1 MQKSLG
7 IYIHIP
13 FCEKKCPYCSFY
25 SVKCSEEMQQKYTE
39 KVCAEIEKW
48 GKNLKRRVSTIYFG
62 GGTPSLIG
70 AEKIIKILDTIN
82 KNFEVLNPE
91 ITLEV
96 NPADYSSV
104 DFEKL
109 AFSGVNR
116 VSVGAQA
123 LDDKSLKVLGRRH
136 SVNDIIKTYESVKLA
151 KIDNISFD
159 MIIGF
164 PGQSLDDIKNFLN
177 FYKENRLS
185 HLSAY
190 LLKVEPGTP
199 YFESN
204 LEFIS
209 DDICSDFYIFISNEM
224 KKMGYEHYEIS
235 NFSLPGKRSRH
246 NMKYWNLE
254 DYLGIGPSAHSL
266 IDGKRFYYE
275 NDINNFILSPK
286 ILDEGIGGTPEEYAM
301 LRLRISDGLVN
312 EEYQKKFG
320 KSIPEEYFKKAKK
333 FEDFG
338 LVKINENNIVLSPK
352 GFLLSN
358 KIIGDLIL

>member
-25 SVKCSEEMQQKYTE
+25 SVKCSEEIQQKYTE
-39 KVCAEIEKW
+39 KVCDELQRW
-48 GKNLKRRVSTIYFG
+48 GKTLKRRVSTIYFG

-70 AEKIIKILDTIN
+70 AEKIIKILN
-82 KNFEVLNPE
+82 AVNENFEVLSPE

-96 NPADYSSV
+96 NPADYSSI

-123 LDDKSLKVLGRRH
+123 LDDKSLRVLGRRH
-136 SVNDIIKTYESVKLA
+136 STNDIIKTYESIKLA
-151 KIDNISFD
+151 KINNISFD

-164 PGQSLDDIKNFLN
+164 PGQSLADIKNFMY
-177 FYKENRLS
+177 FYQENRLS

-190 LLKVEPGTP
+190 LLKIEPGTP

-275 NDINNFILSPK
+275 NNIINFILDPK
-286 ILDEGIGGTPEEYAM
+286 ILTEGTGGTPEEYAM
-301 LRLRISDGLVN
+301 LRLRLSEGLAN
-312 EEYQKKFG
+312 EEYQKKFRM
-320 KSIPEEYFKKAKK
+320 SIPEEYFKKAKK

-338 LVKINENNIVLSPK
+338 LVKVNENNISLTPK

>member
-25 SVKCSEEMQQKYTE
+25 SVKCSEKIQNKYTE
-39 KVCAEIEKW
+39 KVCTELKKW
-48 GKNLKRRVSTIYFG
+48 GKILKRRVSTVYFG
-62 GGTPSLIG
+62 GGTPSLVG
-70 AEKIIKILDTIN
+70 AEKIIKILNAIN
-82 KNFEVLNPE
+82 ENFEVSSPE

-96 NPADYSSV
+96 NPADYSLV

-116 VSVGAQA
+116 VSIGAQS
-123 LDDKSLKVLGRRH
+123 LDDESLKTLGRRH
-136 SVNDIIKTYESVKLA
+136 NANDVIKTYESVQSA
-151 KIDNISFD
+151 KINNISLD
-159 MIIGF
+159 LIVGF
-164 PGQSLDDIKNFLN
+164 PGQSIQNIKNFLN
-177 FYKENRLS
+177 FYKENRIS

-199 YFESN
+199 YAESGF
-204 LEFIS
+204 EFIS

-235 NFSLPGKRSRH
+235 NFSLPGKHSKH
-246 NMKYWNLE
+246 NLRYWNLE
-254 DYLGIGPSAHSL
+254 DYLGVGPSAHSL

-275 NDINNFILSPK
+275 NDINNFISNPQ
-286 ILDEGIGGTPEEYAM
+286 ILNEGIGGTPEEYAM
-301 LRLRISDGLVN
+301 LRLRLSDGLLS
-312 EEYQKKFG
+312 EEYQKNFG
-320 KSIPEEYFKKAKK
+320 VNIPEEYFKKAKK
-333 FEDFG
+333 YEDFG
-338 LVKINENNIVLSPK
+338 LVKINENNIALTPK

>member
-39 KVCAEIEKW
+39 KVCAELQKW
-48 GKNLKRRVSTIYFG
+48 GKNLKRRVSTVYFG

-70 AEKIIKILDTIN
+70 AEKIIKILN
-82 KNFEVLNPE
+82 AVNENFEVSNPE

-104 DFEKL
+104 DFKKL

-123 LDDKSLKVLGRRH
+123 LDDESLKVLGRRH
-136 SVNDIIKTYESVKLA
+136 SVNDIIKTYESIKLA

-164 PGQSLDDIKNFLN
+164 PGQRLDNIKTFLN

-209 DDICSDFYIFISNEM
+209 DDICSDFYIFISDEM

-266 IDGKRFYYE
+266 IDGERFYYE
-275 NDINNFILSPK
+275 NNINNFILNPK
-286 ILDEGIGGTPEEYAM
+286 ILSESIGGTPEEYAM
-301 LRLRISDGLVN
+301 LRFRLSDGLIN

-320 KSIPEEYFKKAKK
+320 TSIPEEYFRKAEK

-338 LVKINENNIVLSPK
+338 LVKINENNIALTSK

-358 KIIGDLIL
+358 KIISDLIL

>member
-48 GKNLKRRVSTIYFG
+48 GKNLKKRVSTIYFG

-136 SVNDIIKTYESVKLA
+136 SVNDIIKTYKSVKLA

-246 NMKYWNLE
+246 NLKYWNLE

-320 KSIPEEYFKKAKK
+320 TSIPEEYFKKAKK

>member
-7 IYIHIP
+7 IYIHVP

-25 SVKCSEEMQQKYTE
+25 SVKCNEEMQQKYTE
-39 KVCAEIEKW
+39 KVCAEIQKW
-48 GKNLKRRVSTIYFG
+48 SKNLKRRVSTVYFG

-70 AEKIIKILDTIN
+70 AEKIIKILDAVN
-82 KNFEVLNPE
+82 KNFEISNPE

-109 AFSGVNR
+109 AFSGINR

-123 LDDKSLKVLGRRH
+123 LEDKSLKILGRRH
-136 SVNDIIKTYESVKLA
+136 SVNDIIKTYESIKLA

-164 PGQSLDDIKNFLN
+164 PEQSIDDIKNFLN

-235 NFSLPGKRSRH
+235 NFSLPGRRSRH
-246 NMKYWNLE
+246 NLKYWNLE

-275 NDINNFILSPK
+275 NDINNFILNPK
-286 ILDEGIGGTPEEYAM
+286 ILDEGIGGTLEEYAM

-312 EEYQKKFG
+312 KEYQKKFG
-320 KSIPEEYFKKAKK
+320 TSIPEEYFKKAKK
-333 FEDFG
+333 FENLE
-338 LVKINENNIVLSPK
+338 LVKINENNICLTPK

-358 KIIGDLIL
+358 KIISDLIL

>member
-25 SVKCSEEMQQKYTE
+25 SVKCSKEMQQRYTE
-39 KVCAEIEKW
+39 KVCAELEKW
-48 GKNLKRRVSTIYFG
+48 GKNLKRRVSTVYFG

-70 AEKIIKILDTIN
+70 AEKIIKILN
-82 KNFEVLNPE
+82 AVNENFEVSSPE

-123 LDDKSLKVLGRRH
+123 LDDKSLEVLGRRH
-136 SVNDIIKTYESVKLA
+136 SVNDIIKTYESIKLA

-164 PGQSLDDIKNFLN
+164 PGQSLDDIKTFLN

-190 LLKVEPGTP
+190 LLKIEPGTP

-209 DDICSDFYIFISNEM
+209 DDICSDFYMFISNEM

-266 IDGKRFYYE
+266 IDEKRFYYE
-275 NDINNFILSPK
+275 NNINNFILNPK

-312 EEYQKKFG
+312 EGYEKKFG
-320 KSIPEEYFKKAKK
+320 TSIPKEYFRKAKK

-338 LVKINENNIVLSPK
+338 LVKINENNLALTPK

-358 KIIGDLIL
+358 KIISDLIL

>member
-25 SVKCSEEMQQKYTE
+25 SVKCSEEMQQIYTE
-39 KVCAEIEKW
+39 KVCAELEKW
-48 GKNLKRRVSTIYFG
+48 GKNLKRRVSTVYFG

-70 AEKIIKILDTIN
+70 AEKIIKILN
-82 KNFEVLNPE
+82 AVNENFEVSSPK

-136 SVNDIIKTYESVKLA
+136 SVNDIIKTYESIKLA

-164 PGQSLDDIKNFLN
+164 PGQSLDDIKTFLN

-190 LLKVEPGTP
+190 LLKIEPGTP

-209 DDICSDFYIFISNEM
+209 DDICSDFYMFISNEM

-266 IDGKRFYYE
+266 IDEKRFYYE
-275 NDINNFILSPK
+275 NNINNFILNPK

-312 EEYQKKFG
+312 EGYEKKFG
-320 KSIPEEYFKKAKK
+320 TSIPKEYFRKAKK

-338 LVKINENNIVLSPK
+338 LVKINENNLALTPK

-358 KIIGDLIL
+358 KIISDLIL

>member
-25 SVKCSEEMQQKYTE
+25 SVKCNEQMQQKYTE
-39 KVCAEIEKW
+39 KVCDELQKW
-48 GKNLKRRVSTIYFG
+48 GKNLKMRVSTIYFG

-70 AEKIIKILDTIN
+70 AEKIIKILN
-82 KNFEVLNPE
+82 AVNENFEVSSPE

-104 DFEKL
+104 DFERL

-136 SVNDIIKTYESVKLA
+136 SVSDIIKTYESIKSA
-151 KIDNISFD
+151 KIYNISFD
-159 MIIGF
+159 MIVGF
-164 PGQSLDDIKNFLN
+164 PGQSLDDIKTFFN

-185 HLSAY
+185 HLSSY

-199 YFESN
+199 YFESD
-204 LEFIS
+204 LELIS

-224 KKMGYEHYEIS
+224 KKMGYKHYEIS
-235 NFSLPGKRSRH
+235 NFSLPGKHSRH

-275 NDINNFILSPK
+275 NDINNFILNPK

-301 LRLRISDGLVN
+301 LRLRLADGLVN

-320 KSIPEEYFKKAKK
+320 TNIPEEYFKKAKK

-338 LVKINENNIVLSPK
+338 LVKINENKIILNPK

-358 KIIGDLIL
+358 KIISDLIL